1 MCDVSQNF
9 KYLSYKWE
17 LKNKLFWYFL
27 EAQLF
32 GDYLNKTWFMYLYSA
47 KLEVIWKLEK
57 SAIER
62 ILHQRLKPTFFWK
75 FGCFLKNPPADFRT
89 TTNYLRHSWL
99 PKHCL
104 LLPVENFSWEQ
115 FSPPQRYCTGGPGG
129 PGGWNISRFSTS
141 CLSEGAFT

>member
-47 KLEVIWKLEK
+47 KLEVIWKSEK

-115 FSPPQRYCTGGPGG
+115 FSPPYLRCFFGLFSYCILWCAPPEPIDGRP
-129 PGGWNISRFSTS
+129 WR
-141 CLSEGAFT
+141 L